1 MHKNL
6 LLQFF
11 LAKQNIWIFIFAIF
25 IFLFF
30 TWANNYAG
38 RTTLVENH
46 SIESLL
52 VVNNTPPDEINS
64 IEKSKLQP
72 VSSNTVTFSKIS
84 ANSPIIP
91 SKSKNNIRS
100 SITFP
105 DTQFDSII
113 TQAAKQHQ
121 VDPALIKAIIMAES
135 GYNPNALSKKGAQ
148 GLMQLM
154 PNTAKWLGVK
164 DSFNPEY
171 NIHGGVKY
179 FKRLLVQFDGDV
191 ELALAAYNAGSKRV
205 RQYNGVPPF
214 TATRYYIAKVF
225 KYYEYYKGRAI

>member
-6 LLQFF
+6 LLEFF
-11 LAKQNIWIFIFAIF
+11 LAKQNSWIFIFALF

-30 TWANNYAG
+30 TWANNHASK
-38 RTTLVENH
+38 TITVEKAKTEPVA
-46 SIESLL
+46 SIS
-52 VVNNTPPDEINS
+52 V
-64 IEKSKLQP
+64 
-72 VSSNTVTFSKIS
+72 
-84 ANSPIIP
+84 ASPLIP
-91 SKSKNNIRS
+91 SKSKKNINS
-100 SITFP
+100 SRTSLN
-105 DTQFDSII
+105 TQFDSII
-113 TQAAKQHQ
+113 FKAAKQHQ

-135 GYNPNALSKKGAQ
+135 NYNPDALSKKGAQ

-179 FKRLLVQFDGDV
+179 FKQLLLQFDGNV

-214 TATRYYIAKVF
+214 TATRYYITKVF
-225 KYYEYYKGRAI
+225 KYYEHYKGKVI